1 MTTFTLFR
9 YSGFQKAW
17 AFSQMAFAPP
27 LLKKTQEL
35 DFFKMLGTGRGT
47 GFSIRPDFSRYG
59 LLGVWES
66 ETAADEFF
74 KSSPLFKKFL
84 QHSDEYWTVK
94 LQPYQ
99 AHGKWDGVAPFK
111 TDKNILLKTPVAVLT
126 RATIRPQRLQR
137 FWQFVPDTSAEL
149 DAARGRIASIGIG
162 EAPFFRQATL
172 SFWHDEES
180 VKDFAYRS
188 PKHREVVR
196 LTREEAWYS
205 EELFARFEVV
215 GSEGTWGGVN
225 PLEDFKKF

>member
-1 MTTFTLFR
+1 MTTFTLFS

-27 LLKKTQEL
+27 LLKRVRGLE
-35 DFFKMLGTGRGT
+35 FFKMLGTGRGN

-59 LLGVWES
+59 LLCVWES
-66 ETAADEFF
+66 EVVADEFF

-84 QHSDEYWTVK
+84 QHSDEYFTVK
-94 LQPYQ
+94 LQPFQ

-111 TDKNILLKTPVAVLT
+111 TDKNIVLKTPVAVLT
-126 RATIRPQRLQR
+126 RATIRPQRLRR
-137 FWQFVPDTSAEL
+137 FWQFVPETSAEL

-162 EAPFFRQATL
+162 EAPLFRQATL

-188 PKHREVVR
+188 PKHREVIR

-205 EELFARFEVV
+205 EDLFARFAVV
-215 GSEGTWGGVN
+215 KTEGKTEGFSF
-225 PLEDFKKF
+225 EK